1 MIAGGGE
8 CSPRHGGKLLDF
20 RFADFEIDLARRELR
35 RGGATVHI
43 EPQVFDLLVHL
54 IRNRDRIVSK
64 DELIEVIWHGRIVS
78 EAALS
83 SRISAARRALGDS
96 GNDQSLIRTMYK
108 RGFRFV
114 GEPQGGASAP
124 VAAHDQGR
132 SAPAAH
138 DTVKLAPSAEPLPLP
153 DKPSIAVLPFQNM
166 SREAEQE
173 YFADGLTEDIITGLS
188 RQRWFFVI
196 ARNSSFTYKGAAV
209 DVRDVASQLG
219 VRYVLEGSVRKAAN
233 RVRVTGQL
241 IDAANGNHLWAEKY
255 DRELADI
262 FALQDDITNRVIG
275 SVAPQILVAEAAR
288 VQRRP
293 PQSIDAWDL
302 VMQAVPHMWRMSTQE
317 HARAQELLQQAIA
330 LDGNYAHAHAL
341 LGWTYVT
348 MFNLDTRRPIGE
360 YTEKA
365 LETGARA
372 VTLDDEEPWAHLVL
386 GLGHARRRR
395 PQLAFRHLTK
405 SVELSPSFALGHAG
419 LGYALACGG
428 QPESG
433 LQALE
438 EAHRLSPRD
447 PFLAM
452 YAPTVRYMA
461 LFAMERYEE
470 TIAVCRST
478 AAAHPN
484 HAGAWRLMTVSL
496 GLLGRLVEARKALA
510 HTLTL
515 QPDLSSAHVENNTV
529 YANPADRSRFL
540 EGLRK
545 AGLKN

>member
-1 MIAGGGE
+1 M
-8 CSPRHGGKLLDF
+8 S
-20 RFADFEIDLARRELR
+20 
-35 RGGATVHI
+35 
-43 EPQVFDLLVHL
+43 
-54 IRNRDRIVSK
+54 
-64 DELIEVIWHGRIVS
+64 
-78 EAALS
+78 
-83 SRISAARRALGDS
+83 
-96 GNDQSLIRTMYK
+96 
-108 RGFRFV
+108 
-114 GEPQGGASAP
+114 
-124 VAAHDQGR
+124 HD
-132 SAPAAH
+132 P
-138 DTVKLAPSAEPLPLP
+138 
-153 DKPSIAVLPFQNM
+153 
-166 SREAEQE
+166 EQE

-209 DVRDVASQLG
+209 DVREVAAQLG
-219 VRYVLEGSVRKAAN
+219 VRYILEGSVRKAAN

-241 IDAANGNHLWAEKY
+241 IDASNGNHLWAEKY

-262 FALQDDITNRVIG
+262 FALQDDITSRVIG

-288 VQRRP
+288 VQRKP
-293 PQSIDAWDL
+293 PQSVDAWDL
-302 VMQAVPHMWRMSTQE
+302 VMQAVPHMWRMSTDE
-317 HARAQELLQQAIA
+317 HARAQELLQRAIA
-330 LDGNYAHAHAL
+330 LDGSYAHAHAL

-360 YTEKA
+360 WTDRVLA
-365 LETGARA
+365 TGATA
-372 VTLDDEEPWAHLVL
+372 ATLDDEEPWAHLVL

-395 PQLAFRHLTK
+395 PQIAFRHLTK
-405 SVELSPSFALGHAG
+405 SVELSPSFALGYAG

-447 PFLAM
+447 PFLAI

-461 LFAMERYEE
+461 LFALARYEE
-470 TIAVCRST
+470 TIAVCRATT
-478 AAAHPN
+478 ASHPH

-496 GLLGRLVEARKALA
+496 GLLGRVDEAKDALA

-515 QPDLSSAHVENNTV
+515 QPDLSSAHVEINTV
-529 YANPADRSRFL
+529 YANPEDRSRFL

>member
-1 MIAGGGE
+1 MGE
-8 CSPRHGGKLLDF
+8 ALDF
-20 RFADFEIDLARRELR
+20 RFADFEIDIARRELR
-35 RGGATVHI
+35 RGGAVVHI

-54 IRNRDRIVSK
+54 IRNRERIVSK

-83 SRISAARRALGDS
+83 SRISAARRVLGDS
-96 GNDQSLIRTMYK
+96 GNDQTLIRTMYK

-114 GEPQGGASAP
+114 GELVPERVVAS
-124 VAAHDQGR
+124 DQDR
-132 SAPAAH
+132 SAAPADDA
-138 DTVKLAPSAEPLPLP
+138 VKLVPSAEPLPLP

-166 SREAEQE
+166 SRDPEQE

-209 DVRDVASQLG
+209 DVREVAAQLG
-219 VRYVLEGSVRKAAN
+219 VRYILEGSVRKADN

-241 IDAANGNHLWAEKY
+241 IDASNGNHLWAEKY

-262 FALQDDITNRVIG
+262 FALQDDITSRVIG

-288 VQRRP
+288 VQRKP
-293 PQSIDAWDL
+293 PQSVDAWDL
-302 VMQAVPHMWRMSTQE
+302 VMQAVPHMWRMSTDE
-317 HARAQELLQQAIA
+317 HARAQELLQRAIA

-360 YTEKA
+360 WTDRA
-365 LETGARA
+365 LATGATA
-372 VTLDDEEPWAHLVL
+372 ATLDDEEPWAHLVL

-405 SVELSPSFALGHAG
+405 SVELSPSFALGYAG

-447 PFLAM
+447 PFLAI

-461 LFAMERYEE
+461 LFALERYEE
-470 TIAVCRST
+470 TIAVCRATT
-478 AAAHPN
+478 ASHPH

-496 GLLGRLVEARKALA
+496 GLLGRVDEAKDALA

-515 QPDLSSAHVENNTV
+515 QPDLSSAHVEINTV
-529 YANPADRSRFL
+529 YANPEDRSRFL

>member
-1 MIAGGGE
+1 M
-8 CSPRHGGKLLDF
+8 S
-20 RFADFEIDLARRELR
+20 
-35 RGGATVHI
+35 
-43 EPQVFDLLVHL
+43 
-54 IRNRDRIVSK
+54 
-64 DELIEVIWHGRIVS
+64 
-78 EAALS
+78 
-83 SRISAARRALGDS
+83 
-96 GNDQSLIRTMYK
+96 
-108 RGFRFV
+108 
-114 GEPQGGASAP
+114 
-124 VAAHDQGR
+124 HD
-132 SAPAAH
+132 P
-138 DTVKLAPSAEPLPLP
+138 
-153 DKPSIAVLPFQNM
+153 
-166 SREAEQE
+166 EQE

-209 DVRDVASQLG
+209 DVRDVATQLG

-241 IDAANGNHLWAEKY
+241 IDASNGNHLWAEKY

-262 FALQDDITNRVIG
+262 FALQDDITSRVIG

-288 VQRRP
+288 VQRKP
-293 PQSIDAWDL
+293 PRSVDAWDL
-302 VMQAVPHMWRMSTQE
+302 VMQAVPHMWRMSTDE
-317 HARAQELLQQAIA
+317 HARAQELLQRAIA

-360 YTEKA
+360 WTDRVLA
-365 LETGARA
+365 TGATA
-372 VTLDDEEPWAHLVL
+372 ATLDDEEPWAHLVL

-405 SVELSPSFALGHAG
+405 SVELSPSFALGYAG

-461 LFAMERYEE
+461 LFALQRYEE
-470 TIAVCRST
+470 TIAVCRATT
-478 AAAHPN
+478 ASHPN

-496 GLLGRLVEARKALA
+496 GLLGRVDEAKDALA

-515 QPDLSSAHVENNTV
+515 QPDLSSAHVEINTV
-529 YANPADRSRFL
+529 YANPEDRSRFL

>member
-1 MIAGGGE
+1 
-8 CSPRHGGKLLDF
+8 
-20 RFADFEIDLARRELR
+20 
-35 RGGATVHI
+35 
-43 EPQVFDLLVHL
+43 
-54 IRNRDRIVSK
+54 
-64 DELIEVIWHGRIVS
+64 
-78 EAALS
+78 
-83 SRISAARRALGDS
+83 
-96 GNDQSLIRTMYK
+96 
-108 RGFRFV
+108 
-114 GEPQGGASAP
+114 
-124 VAAHDQGR
+124 
-132 SAPAAH
+132 
-138 DTVKLAPSAEPLPLP
+138 
-153 DKPSIAVLPFQNM
+153 
-166 SREAEQE
+166 
-173 YFADGLTEDIITGLS
+173 
-188 RQRWFFVI
+188 
-196 ARNSSFTYKGAAV
+196 
-209 DVRDVASQLG
+209 
-219 VRYVLEGSVRKAAN
+219 VLEGSVRKAAN

-241 IDAANGNHLWAEKY
+241 IDASNGNHLWAEKY

-262 FALQDDITNRVIG
+262 FALQDDITSRVIG

-288 VQRRP
+288 VQRKP
-293 PQSIDAWDL
+293 PQSVDAWDL
-302 VMQAVPHMWRMSTQE
+302 VMQAVPHMWRMSTDE
-317 HARAQELLQQAIA
+317 HARAQELLQRAIA

-360 YTEKA
+360 WTDRA
-365 LETGARA
+365 LATGATA
-372 VTLDDEEPWAHLVL
+372 ATLDDEEPWAHLVL

-405 SVELSPSFALGHAG
+405 SVELSPSFALGYAG

-447 PFLAM
+447 PFLAI

-461 LFAMERYEE
+461 LFALERYEE
-470 TIAVCRST
+470 TIAVCRATT
-478 AAAHPN
+478 ASHPH

-496 GLLGRLVEARKALA
+496 GLLGRVDEAKDALA

-515 QPDLSSAHVENNTV
+515 QPDLSSAHVEINTV
-529 YANPADRSRFL
+529 YANPEDRSRFL

>member
-1 MIAGGGE
+1 M
-8 CSPRHGGKLLDF
+8 
-20 RFADFEIDLARRELR
+20 
-35 RGGATVHI
+35 
-43 EPQVFDLLVHL
+43 
-54 IRNRDRIVSK
+54 
-64 DELIEVIWHGRIVS
+64 
-78 EAALS
+78 
-83 SRISAARRALGDS
+83 
-96 GNDQSLIRTMYK
+96 
-108 RGFRFV
+108 
-114 GEPQGGASAP
+114 
-124 VAAHDQGR
+124 
-132 SAPAAH
+132 
-138 DTVKLAPSAEPLPLP
+138 PSAELLPLP

-166 SREAEQE
+166 SHDPEQE

-209 DVRDVASQLG
+209 DVRDVAAQLG

-241 IDAANGNHLWAEKY
+241 IDASNGNHLWAEKY

-288 VQRRP
+288 VQRKP
-293 PQSIDAWDL
+293 PQSVDAWDL
-302 VMQAVPHMWRMSTQE
+302 VMQAVPHMWRMSTDE
-317 HARAQELLQQAIA
+317 HARAQELLQRAIA

-360 YTEKA
+360 WTDRA
-365 LETGARA
+365 LATGATA
-372 VTLDDEEPWAHLVL
+372 ATLDDEEPWAHLVL

-405 SVELSPSFALGHAG
+405 SVELSPSFALGYAG

-447 PFLAM
+447 PFLAI

-461 LFAMERYEE
+461 LFALATVRRDHCGVPRDDGITPQSRRRLAADDRVVGTAGTGRRSKGRARPYPDAATRSVQRPCGNQHGLRESGRSVPLPRGAPESRIEE
-470 TIAVCRST
+470 
-478 AAAHPN
+478 
-484 HAGAWRLMTVSL
+484 
-496 GLLGRLVEARKALA
+496 LGRTRASASVDTTALRTSRNATRAPLVRWI
-510 HTLTL
+510 
-515 QPDLSSAHVENNTV
+515 
-529 YANPADRSRFL
+529 
-540 EGLRK
+540 
-545 AGLKN
+545 

>member
-1 MIAGGGE
+1 MRRRP
-8 CSPRHGGKLLDF
+8 SRPVQ
-20 RFADFEIDLARRELR
+20 ARCR
-35 RGGATVHI
+35 
-43 EPQVFDLLVHL
+43 
-54 IRNRDRIVSK
+54 
-64 DELIEVIWHGRIVS
+64 
-78 EAALS
+78 
-83 SRISAARRALGDS
+83 SA
-96 GNDQSLIRTMYK
+96 
-108 RGFRFV
+108 
-114 GEPQGGASAP
+114 
-124 VAAHDQGR
+124 AAHD
-132 SAPAAH
+132 A
-138 DTVKLAPSAEPLPLP
+138 VKLVPSAELLPLP

-166 SREAEQE
+166 SHDPEQE

-209 DVRDVASQLG
+209 DVRDVAAQLG

-241 IDAANGNHLWAEKY
+241 IDASNGNHLWAEKY

-288 VQRRP
+288 VQRKP
-293 PQSIDAWDL
+293 PQSVDAWDL
-302 VMQAVPHMWRMSTQE
+302 VMQAVPHMWRMSTDE
-317 HARAQELLQQAIA
+317 HARAQELLQRAIA

-360 YTEKA
+360 WTDRA
-365 LETGARA
+365 LATGATA
-372 VTLDDEEPWAHLVL
+372 ATLDDEEPWAHLVL

-405 SVELSPSFALGHAG
+405 SVELSPSFALGYAG

-447 PFLAM
+447 PFLAI

-461 LFAMERYEE
+461 LFALARYEE
-470 TIAVCRST
+470 TIAVCRATT
-478 AAAHPN
+478 ASHPN

-496 GLLGRLVEARKALA
+496 GLLGTDRRSKGRARPYPDAATRSFQRPCGNQHGLRESGRSGPLPRGAPKSRIEELARTSVRRRRWTHCVAHQPQRNARPSSCRSPPALRGNSGWRTRA
-510 HTLTL
+510 GAGCCCS
-515 QPDLSSAHVENNTV
+515 PDYARCAAGSRTGDPRSAV
-529 YANPADRSRFL
+529 AGRSRRDPASSSCRHGCR
-540 EGLRK
+540 ES
-545 AGLKN
+545 

>member
-1 MIAGGGE
+1 MAVAAGP
-8 CSPRHGGKLLDF
+8 SPL
-20 RFADFEIDLARRELR
+20 
-35 RGGATVHI
+35 
-43 EPQVFDLLVHL
+43 PQP
-54 IRNRDRIVSK
+54 
-64 DELIEVIWHGRIVS
+64 
-78 EAALS
+78 A
-83 SRISAARRALGDS
+83 
-96 GNDQSLIRTMYK
+96 
-108 RGFRFV
+108 
-114 GEPQGGASAP
+114 
-124 VAAHDQGR
+124 AAHD
-132 SAPAAH
+132 A
-138 DTVKLAPSAEPLPLP
+138 VKLVPSAELLPLP

-166 SREAEQE
+166 SHDPEQE

-209 DVRDVASQLG
+209 DVRDVATQLG

-241 IDAANGNHLWAEKY
+241 IDASNGNHLWAEKY

-288 VQRRP
+288 VQRKP
-293 PQSIDAWDL
+293 PQSVDAWDL
-302 VMQAVPHMWRMSTQE
+302 VMQAVPHMWRMSTDE
-317 HARAQELLQQAIA
+317 HARAQELLQRAIA

-360 YTEKA
+360 WTDRVLA
-365 LETGARA
+365 TGATA
-372 VTLDDEEPWAHLVL
+372 ATLDDEEPWAHLVL

-405 SVELSPSFALGHAG
+405 SVELSPSFALGYAG

-447 PFLAM
+447 PFLAI
-452 YAPTVRYMA
+452 YAPTCDNGSVRARTVRRDHCGVPCDDGITPQSCRRLAADDRVVGTAGTGRRSKGRARPYPDA
-461 LFAMERYEE
+461 ATRSFQRPCGNQHGLRESGRSGPLPRGTPKSRIEE
-470 TIAVCRST
+470 
-478 AAAHPN
+478 
-484 HAGAWRLMTVSL
+484 
-496 GLLGRLVEARKALA
+496 LGRTVLSQRRCRTALA
-510 HTLTL
+510 RWNGLA
-515 QPDLSSAHVENNTV
+515 LSCAVESRLPSAVRTQTPRN
-529 YANPADRSRFL
+529 S
-540 EGLRK
+540 GL
-545 AGLKN
+545 

>member
-1 MIAGGGE
+1 M
-8 CSPRHGGKLLDF
+8 DF
-20 RFADFEIDLARRELR
+20 RFADFEIDIARREVR
-35 RGGATVHI
+35 RGGAVVHI

-64 DELIEVIWHGRIVS
+64 DELIEVIWQRRIVS

-83 SRISAARRALGDS
+83 SRISAARRVLGDS
-96 GNDQSLIRTMYK
+96 GNDQTLIRTMYK

-114 GEPQGGASAP
+114 GELDAGVPERVVAS
-124 VAAHDQGR
+124 DQDR
-132 SAPAAH
+132 SAAPADDA
-138 DTVKLAPSAEPLPLP
+138 VKLVPSAEPLPLP

-166 SREAEQE
+166 SRDPEQE

-209 DVRDVASQLG
+209 DVREVAAQLG
-219 VRYVLEGSVRKAAN
+219 VRYILEGSIRKADN

-241 IDAANGNHLWAEKY
+241 IDASNGNHLWAEKY

-262 FALQDDITNRVIG
+262 FALQDDITSRVIG

-288 VQRRP
+288 VQRKP
-293 PQSIDAWDL
+293 PQSVDAWDL
-302 VMQAVPHMWRMSTQE
+302 VMQAVPHMWRMSTDE
-317 HARAQELLQQAIA
+317 HARAQELLQRTIA

-360 YTEKA
+360 WTDRA
-365 LETGARA
+365 LATGATA
-372 VTLDDEEPWAHLVL
+372 ATLDDEEPWAHLVL

-405 SVELSPSFALGHAG
+405 SVELSPSFALGYAG

-447 PFLAM
+447 PFLAI

-461 LFAMERYEE
+461 LFALERYEE
-470 TIAVCRST
+470 TIAVCRATT
-478 AAAHPN
+478 ASHPH

-496 GLLGRLVEARKALA
+496 GLLGRVDEAKDALA

-515 QPDLSSAHVENNTV
+515 QPDLSSAHVEINTV
-529 YANPADRSRFL
+529 YANPEDRSRFL

>member
-1 MIAGGGE
+1 M
-8 CSPRHGGKLLDF
+8 
-20 RFADFEIDLARRELR
+20 
-35 RGGATVHI
+35 
-43 EPQVFDLLVHL
+43 
-54 IRNRDRIVSK
+54 
-64 DELIEVIWHGRIVS
+64 
-78 EAALS
+78 
-83 SRISAARRALGDS
+83 
-96 GNDQSLIRTMYK
+96 
-108 RGFRFV
+108 
-114 GEPQGGASAP
+114 
-124 VAAHDQGR
+124 
-132 SAPAAH
+132 
-138 DTVKLAPSAEPLPLP
+138 PSAEPLPLP

-166 SREAEQE
+166 SDDPEQE

-209 DVRDVASQLG
+209 DVRDVATQLG

-288 VQRRP
+288 VQRKP
-293 PQSIDAWDL
+293 PQSVDAWDL
-302 VMQAVPHMWRMSTQE
+302 VMQAVPHMWRMSTDE
-317 HARAQELLQQAIA
+317 HARAQELLQRAIA

-360 YTEKA
+360 WTDRA
-365 LETGARA
+365 LATGATA
-372 VTLDDEEPWAHLVL
+372 ATLDDEEPWAHLVL

-405 SVELSPSFALGHAG
+405 SVELSPSFALGYAG

-447 PFLAM
+447 PFLAI

-461 LFAMERYEE
+461 LFALERYEE
-470 TIAVCRST
+470 TIAVCRAT
-478 AAAHPN
+478 AASHPN

-496 GLLGRLVEARKALA
+496 GLLGRVDEAKDALA

-529 YANPADRSRFL
+529 YANPEDRSRFL